1 MTNLSSLSPAYITAD
16 ATAAATDIIT
26 PKTAY
31 GSAGKLTGTALDP
44 STRTAV
50 ASDLAI
56 GKTAISVGGA
66 LTGTGVYSPAMMEF
80 DGSTG
85 YYTKTTGFTYSGNKL
100 TGVCRFKIPSFT
112 GGGSCRIL
120 NLDDGA
126 GHFRLIVQGRSSDIT
141 GATNQNKLAVYITNT
156 TGTAICYLLSINTF
170 MDDIS
175 HTCFISYDGD
185 AGLSTFIVDGNDEDD
200 TGFASRV
207 LTTGTLPTATPK
219 ATIGSQ
225 TGGGASS
232 VNGNI
237 GYVGHR
243 DAYLTNWSDFM
254 YSNGR
259 PKALDTI
266 GWTEWNA
273 GVSQTPMMT
282 FNGSTGYYNKTS
294 LTTSGNKVTVV
305 ARFKHPSFL
314 TATTVARY
322 IVDIRGANNRFRPSF
337 VMQPSDAAAEL
348 QQKVIVYARN
358 AAGTDLCKLL
368 STVVVTDDIE
378 HLLFFS
384 FDGDSGLATF
394 IIDGLNA
401 DDTGYS
407 ARVAPTTGTLDSGTG
422 EALVGTNQS
431 PAAGR
436 YFDGDIGFFGYREA
450 YLTNWSDFM
459 EADGTPKEID
469 EIGWSQWGGQPLF
482 WNKGG
487 LMTDN
492 AGSAGAMT
500 KNGTITGP
508 SGGWPL
514 FWNEAGDMVNNLGS
528 AGAMTKNGT
537 INVGKG
543 GNYV

>member
-1 MTNLSSLSPAYITAD
+1 MTNLTDLFPAVPTYT
-16 ATAAATDIIT
+16 
-26 PKTAY
+26 
-31 GSAGKLTGTALDP
+31 
-44 STRTAV
+44 
-50 ASDLAI
+50 
-56 GKTAISVGGA
+56 
-66 LTGTGVYSPAMMEF
+66 PAMMQF

-85 YYTKTTGFTYSGNKL
+85 YYSKTSVTVSGNK
-100 TGVCRFKIPSFT
+100 TTIVGHFKIASFT
-112 GGGSCRIL
+112 G
-120 NLDDGA
+120 DV
-126 GHFRLIVQGRSSDIT
+126 VQYLSYVGQQPRSALLAISNDYST
-141 GATNQNKLAVYITNT
+141 LANRRDKLQFFVFNSAGAT
-156 TGTAICYLLSINTF
+156 ICQL
-170 MDDIS
+170 IS
-175 HTCFISYDGD
+175 PSGWLDGDPHTYFASFDGD
-185 AGLSTFIVDGNDEDD
+185 AGSATFYIDGIDADD
-200 TGFASRV
+200 ATNPDRV
-207 LTTGTLPTATPK
+207 APTTGTLDATS
-219 ATIGSQ
+219 TIMYAGAGS
-225 TGGGASS
+225 GGGSKID
-232 VNGNI
+232 GELGFF
-237 GYVGHR
+237 GYR

-254 YSNGR
+254 YTNGR

-337 VMQPSDAAAEL
+337 VMQPSDAAAEV

-436 YFDGDIGFFGYREA
+436 YFNGDIGFFGYREA